1 MKSIL
6 RRALAVGAA
15 SALLALAAVP
25 AAATPSTLKRSVE
38 NLTQWPLDIAMSPY
52 VAGQTIYQNMQSEGD
67 TTAVRIVYPVPGY
80 AWNLM
85 VQIGASVLRGVTGA
99 IEFLPGL
106 ILLPLDAELDPL
118 FDPVVDNPAVVDV
131 PTPVYDLRFGVTYT
145 TGGY

>member
-1 MKSIL
+1 VKSIL